1 VDDDMTAPDSA
12 EPSPPPNE
20 SAEVA
25 SDPIAALKP
34 HSKWRGPL
42 LLVLKIALVIF
53 GAYLVVEAVRAVD
66 WQSVGDAISRLNV
79 VEIIV
84 IALVVA
90 VRQVVNASTLPVLV
104 PKLSLPHA
112 ISTAFSGTLIQTFT
126 PPPADAVLRLS
137 MLKSYGV
144 ETTRGA
150 AALVLD
156 TVVFYLAR
164 FVAPIVGIVLA
175 VIAMPVESVHLWM
188 ALLGLGVTALLLWA
202 LWMITTGETAAGRV
216 GTLAARVIKRLRPSV
231 DPDAWAAAVIRFQ
244 RESATGLA
252 RKIGKATPIM
262 LGFVLVDS
270 LVVLVSLRFVGIP
283 SHHIA
288 YLAVLAAM
296 FTLYPLTVF
305 PFAGLGVLDAALIVL
320 INAEDAADGPD
331 LVAALVIWRVAT
343 LLLPLIPGL
352 ISLSLWRA
360 REARRAAAGG
370 SDENPAAART
380 TG

>member
-1 VDDDMTAPDSA
+1 MTAA
-12 EPSPPPNE
+12 EP
-20 SAEVA
+20 AA
-25 SDPIAALKP
+25 DPGPKP
-34 HSKWRGPL
+34 HPRWRGPL
-42 LLVLKIALVIF
+42 LMVAKIAALAIGVW
-53 GAYLVVEAVRAVD
+53 LVVEALRQVD
-66 WQSVGDAISRLNV
+66 WVQVGDALSRLTWWEIV
-79 VEIIV
+79 VIIAIV
-84 IALVVA
+84 GI
-90 VRQVVNASTLPVLV
+90 RQTVNASTLPVLARG
-104 PKLSLPHA
+104 LSLGHA
-112 ISTAFSGTLIQTFT
+112 LSTALAGTLIQTFT
-126 PPPADAVLRLS
+126 PPPSDTVLRLA

-144 ETTRGA
+144 ENTRGA

-216 GTLAARVIKRLRPSV
+216 GSLAARVIKRLRPSV